1 MIFFIFHD
9 IFLNNCHILHFF
21 SYICTSKHIINHYS
35 NFCHFNTLKMLYRLI
50 VGSLLI
56 MWQLLSPPTA
66 DSKNYEGKAD
76 KYQAGSQYLAYPR
89 PAYGIP
95 ELTKAPKGYVP
106 FHMEHYGRHGSRW
119 LLKDAAY
126 DLPVE
131 TLEKAAAYGK
141 LTPRGQQ
148 LLQQLREIRTASKGR
163 VGELT
168 PLGHRQHREIA
179 RRMTENFPEI
189 FVPGTHV
196 DAKSTVVIRCI
207 LSMANEIA
215 ELQKICPELIVTC
228 DASRTTQKI
237 LAYNSTDTVAKK
249 LARKADHFADEYA
262 AKRAD
267 HSAFISKV
275 FNDPKFVADSLDEKK
290 LFEDV
295 FDITVNAQSHD
306 DQPDLYDLFTDEE
319 LQNEWLSHNASWY
332 ITAGNT
338 SLTGNRVPYNQR
350 VLLRNF
356 IESAD
361 TAMVSPRLS
370 ANLRFGHESIVL
382 PLTILMELND
392 SAVDLTDLET
402 LASQWRNYDI
412 FPMGSNIQMIFYRPE
427 KKPKYTPDEIL
438 VKVMLNEDEVTLPVK
453 PVSGPYY
460 KWKDLRD
467 YYMSKLDGFSTKFKE

>member
-1 MIFFIFHD
+1 MK
-9 IFLNNCHILHFF
+9 
-21 SYICTSKHIINHYS
+21 S
-35 NFCHFNTLKMLYRLI
+35 LYRSI
-50 VGSLLI
+50 VGSLFCVG
-56 MWQLLSPPTA
+56 LSMSAVAATP
-66 DSKNYEGKAD
+66 KNAGVNVD

-119 LLKDAAY
+119 LLKDTSY
-126 DLPVE
+126 DRPVE
-131 TLEKAAAYGK
+131 NLEKAAAYGK
-141 LTPRGQQ
+141 LTPRGELLLKQ
-148 LLQQLREIRTASKGR
+148 LKEIQAASKGR

-196 DAKSTVVIRCI
+196 DAKSTVIIRCI

-237 LAYNSTDTVAKK
+237 LAYNSTDSVAKK
-249 LARKADHFADEYA
+249 LGREAE
-262 AKRAD
+262 KRYGDPFEERHSD
-267 HSAFISKV
+267 HSAFIAKI

-290 LFEDV
+290 IFGDI
-295 FDITVNAQSHD
+295 FDITVNTQSHD
-306 DQPDLYDLFTDEE
+306 DQPDLYDLFTADE
-319 LQNEWLSHNASWY
+319 LRNEWLAHNASWY
-332 ITAGNT
+332 LTAGNT
-338 SLTGNRVPYNQR
+338 SLTNNRVPYNQR

-392 SAVDLTDLET
+392 SAVDLTDLDA
-402 LASQWRNYDI
+402 LAARWRNYEI
-412 FPMGSNIQMIFYRPE
+412 FPMGSNIQMIFYRP
-427 KKPKYTPDEIL
+427 KKNPAFTPDEVL
-438 VKVMLNEDEVTLPVK
+438 VKVMLNEAEATLPVK
-453 PVSGPYY
+453 AVSGPYY
-460 KWKDLRD
+460 RWSDLRD
-467 YYMSKLDGFSTKFKE
+467 HYMKKLDSFPTRFKE